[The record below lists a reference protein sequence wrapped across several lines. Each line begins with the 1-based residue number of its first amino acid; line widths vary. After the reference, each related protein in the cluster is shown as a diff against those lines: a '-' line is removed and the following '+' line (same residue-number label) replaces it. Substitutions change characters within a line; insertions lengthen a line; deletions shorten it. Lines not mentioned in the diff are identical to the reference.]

1 MKKTSLLKKYINDEE
16 ILIMPGAHDV
26 LSARIIET
34 AGFKTLTMGG
44 YSASASLL
52 GQPDVSLL
60 SLTEMVDCYRRL
72 AEAVDIPLFV
82 DGNTGFGGVLNVR
95 RTVKEFERAGAAG
108 MFIED
113 QVFPKRCGHMEGK
126 QVIETEEMVA
136 KVKAAVDARLD
147 EEFVIMART
156 DALAVKGLEEAIER
170 GNLYSDAGAD
180 MIFVE
185 APRTVEEMR
194 IITSGIKVPTLANN
208 IEGGKSPLLSAQE
221 LQKIGYA
228 VVVFPVAATY
238 AMARA
243 VGDLMVEIKKFGT
256 SKGFL
261 DRMLQFDEFNQLIKL
276 HEIRSLES
284 RFYR

>member
-60 SLTEMVDCYRRL
+60 SLTEMVDCY
-72 AEAVDIPLFV
+72 
-82 DGNTGFGGVLNVR
+82 GFGGVLNVR